1 MIYPNIFVKNLHF
14 LKKSCI
20 FAPIL
25 QKTGKSCMEK
35 HVEFSFEEQHPYD
48 IIIRS
53 IRQHLLNGE
62 MKPGD
67 RLPAE
72 RKLAEEYGVS
82 RNYVREALKALEGYG
97 IVETRPQSG
106 TFIVGLDV
114 NALDGIFADVLRLD
128 AFDFASM
135 VEMRAIL
142 EVNAARMC
150 AQRRTD
156 EQLVQI
162 KQALDNYISAFE
174 QGNQE
179 QVYSTDFEF
188 HRTIA
193 AGSGNTTLRSM
204 LMLITPDILSS
215 YRKQSMC
222 SVADTKPL
230 EEHKLLYRFIAEQRP
245 EVAAE
250 LMKAHLEGTLN
261 YAKQLR
267 EQPE

>member
-25 QKTGKSCMEK
+25 QKTGKSYMEK

-53 IRQHLLNGE
+53 IRRRLLNGE

-114 NALDGIFADVLRLD
+114 NALDGIFAEVLRLD

-150 AQRRTD
+150 AQRRTE
-156 EQLVQI
+156 EQLAHI
-162 KQALDNYISAFE
+162 KKALDEYVAAFDNGD
-174 QGNQE
+174 QDKMY
-179 QVYSTDFEF
+179 VADFEF

-222 SVADTKPL
+222 SVADAKPL

>member
-1 MIYPNIFVKNLHF
+1 MIYPNIFAKNLLF

-25 QKTGKSCMEK
+25 QKIDKSCMEK

-48 IIIRS
+48 IIIRR
-53 IRQHLLNGE
+53 IRQCLLNGE

-82 RNYVREALKALEGYG
+82 RNYVREAIKALEGYG

-135 VEMRAIL
+135 VELRAIL
-142 EVNAARMC
+142 EVSAARMC

-162 KQALDNYISAFE
+162 KQALDNYIAAFE

-222 SVADTKPL
+222 SVADAKPL
-230 EEHKLLYRFIAEQRP
+230 EEHKLIYRFIAEQRP

-250 LMKAHLEGTLN
+250 LMNAHLEGILN

>member
-1 MIYPNIFVKNLHF
+1 
-14 LKKSCI
+14 
-20 FAPIL
+20 
-25 QKTGKSCMEK
+25 MEK
-35 HVEFSFEEQHPYD
+35 HIEFSSDEQHPYD
-48 IIIRS
+48 IIISS
-53 IRQHLLNGE
+53 IRQRLLNGE

-128 AFDFASM
+128 AFDFASL

-150 AQRRTD
+150 AMRRTD
-156 EQLVQI
+156 EQLAQI
-162 KQALDNYISAFE
+162 KHALDDYIKAFDDGDE
-174 QGNQE
+174 ARM
-179 QVYSTDFEF
+179 YATDFEF

-204 LMLITPDILSS
+204 LMLISPDIMSAYRNQRVCSTENSS
-215 YRKQSMC
+215 
-222 SVADTKPL
+222 PL
-230 EEHKLLYRFIAEQRP
+230 EEHKLLYRFIAEHRP

-250 LMKAHLEGTLN
+250 LMKTHLDGTLN

-267 EQPE
+267 EQHQNT